1 MAVIDGNLAIA
12 RYLISLLETRAALI
26 EQEQQ
31 IEQSIDDYAF
41 VKNAYFENLAFKVTD
56 GKSGDKAIDEE
67 QLDDFAEFEA
77 MLDYEAYEEVEEETE
92 KSTDEEATE
101 EVVEPQ
107 P

>member
-1 MAVIDGNLAIA
+1 MAILAIA

-77 MLDYEAYEEVEEETE
+77 MLDYEEYDEVEEDTE
-92 KSTDEEATE
+92 KSTDEAATE
-101 EVVEPQ
+101 DAVEPQ